1 MEIQLRPI
9 MMMQIM
15 MIDVKIN
22 FKPRWL
28 NVKLDILVK
37 KFEDAQ
43 ALLKWFLRKK
53 LLNNFF
59 YPFPKCSLPMFVL
72 KTTIKKIGHWQCVF
86 FGAVMGQTCPIYAST
101 GTYQVHH
108 FIGSWYILL
117 QLKARVFKATLEEK
131 LTGRKSWAYGT
142 IWYIICGKIT

>member
-1 MEIQLRPI
+1 
-9 MMMQIM
+9 MMQMM

-59 YPFPKCSLPMFVL
+59 YPFLKCSLPMFVL
-72 KTTIKKIGHWQCVF
+72 KTNNKKDRSLTVSF
-86 FGAVMGQTCPIYAST
+86 FRRCNGPNLPIYACTST
-101 GTYQVHH
+101 YHMHH

-117 QLKARVFKATLEEK
+117 QLKARVFEATLEEK

>member
-1 MEIQLRPI
+1 
-9 MMMQIM
+9 MMQIM

-59 YPFPKCSLPMFVL
+59 LSFP
-72 KTTIKKIGHWQCVF
+72 
-86 FGAVMGQTCPIYAST
+86 
-101 GTYQVHH
+101 
-108 FIGSWYILL
+108 
-117 QLKARVFKATLEEK
+117 
-131 LTGRKSWAYGT
+131 
-142 IWYIICGKIT
+142 

>member
-1 MEIQLRPI
+1 
-9 MMMQIM
+9 MMQIM

-59 YPFPKCSLPMFVL
+59 ILSLNVPYQCLFWKL
-72 KTTIKKIGHWQCVF
+72 TIKKIDHWQWVF
-86 FGAVMGQTCPIYAST
+86 FGDVMGQTCPIYACTST
-101 GTYQVHH
+101 YHMHH

-117 QLKARVFKATLEEK
+117 QLKARVFEATLEEK

>member
-1 MEIQLRPI
+1 
-9 MMMQIM
+9 MMQMM

-43 ALLKWFLRKK
+43 APLKWFLREK

-59 YPFPKCSLPMFVL
+59 LSFP
-72 KTTIKKIGHWQCVF
+72 
-86 FGAVMGQTCPIYAST
+86 
-101 GTYQVHH
+101 
-108 FIGSWYILL
+108 
-117 QLKARVFKATLEEK
+117 
-131 LTGRKSWAYGT
+131 
-142 IWYIICGKIT
+142 